1 LEALPASVNH
11 ASKLYLLEEA
21 WEEKW
26 MLREGSG
33 GGSGS
38 SSRGGGCG
46 GHGANRGQP
55 RKWRERSRLQRII
68 SARSGKVGHDRC
80 CKSGKKEHWA
90 HDCWSKSKKE
100 TTYTVQE
107 EESLMLVAASPQV
120 KIGPQSGMVQAVAV
134 VAQEDGEV
142 GIGGAV
148 AHIVRLREERVFAH
162 LGEEEHD
169 CKSWICDTGATN
181 HMLGSRAAFAE
192 LDMWCEALSVLAM
205 IQ

>member
-46 GHGANRGQP
+46 GHGANRG
-55 RKWRERSRLQRII
+55 RII

-80 CKSGKKEHWA
+80 RKSGKKEHWA

-107 EESLMLVAASPQV
+107 EESLMLVAASP
-120 KIGPQSGMVQAVAV
+120 
-134 VAQEDGEV
+134 
-142 GIGGAV
+142 
-148 AHIVRLREERVFAH
+148 
-162 LGEEEHD
+162 
-169 CKSWICDTGATN
+169 
-181 HMLGSRAAFAE
+181 
-192 LDMWCEALSVLAM
+192 
-205 IQ
+205 